1 MVWSRL
7 WYHKF
12 AEKYDIKQEYIFAG
26 ENKVKFNQFEDI
38 KPESEKWVKNYI
50 FQIEHE
56 LKVGIIGNRTEH
68 FTKKNVREMVVS
80 SPRKP
85 SSKRS
90 SMRAFSTRKRPS
102 RSASSTESATS
113 TKKSVRDYAT
123 IEDRYSTVPIRAINE
138 PSKHWR
144 QRLAEAF

>member
-1 MVWSRL
+1 MEDQCLGSANLLLTSGVKCYASIIIPTLDNFSLIGDVGVVWSRL

-50 FQIEHE
+50 YQIEHE

-68 FTKKNVREMVVS
+68 FTKKNVS
-80 SPRKP
+80 
-85 SSKRS
+85 
-90 SMRAFSTRKRPS
+90 
-102 RSASSTESATS
+102 
-113 TKKSVRDYAT
+113 
-123 IEDRYSTVPIRAINE
+123 
-138 PSKHWR
+138 
-144 QRLAEAF
+144 